1 MKLIEQI
8 QIPLLVMPPP
18 ETCRLVKWH
27 VKDGSH
33 VTIGEAIFE
42 LEVDGVIWEVE
53 SFYTGHIKIS
63 VLADSAHKV
72 GDCVASMFCD
82 EDRNDYMTIGIY
94 LHLSQF
100 SKFDLRRGK
109 IPRRNF
115 LSALLVDV
123 LNKASPI
130 SEHDAPSDGDTHPV

>member
-1 MKLIEQI
+1 MNLIEQV

-33 VTIGEAIFE
+33 VTIGQAIFD
-42 LEVDGVIWEVE
+42 LEVEGVIWEVE

-63 VLADSAHKV
+63 VLADSAHEV
-72 GDCVASMFCD
+72 GDCVASIFCD
-82 EDRNDYMTIGIY
+82 EERSDYMTIGIY
-94 LHLSQF
+94 LHVAQLSEL
-100 SKFDLRRGK
+100 DLRRGK
-109 IPRRNF
+109 IPRRDF

-130 SEHDAPSDGDTHPV
+130 SEQDAPSDGDSHPV

>member
-1 MKLIEQI
+1 MKLIEQV

-33 VTIGEAIFE
+33 VTIGQAIFD
-42 LEVDGVIWEVE
+42 LEVEGLIWEVE

-63 VLADSAHKV
+63 VWRTVPTKWAIALLRYFVMKTES
-72 GDCVASMFCD
+72 
-82 EDRNDYMTIGIY
+82 DYMTIGID
-94 LHLSQF
+94 LHVSQVSELDF
-100 SKFDLRRGK
+100 RRGK
-109 IPRRNF
+109 IPRRDF

-123 LNKASPI
+123 LNKANPI
-130 SEHDAPSDGDTHPV
+130 SEQDAPSDGDTYPV